1 MLPSD
6 PGPLTRRER
15 QLLVAALLIGL
26 VSYSYGLF
34 RYPLYLTDEG
44 IYVQRAWAVL
54 REGQLSPYTYF
65 YDHAPGGWL
74 ALAGWVALIPG
85 HFEAFGNP
93 INTGRVLMVPLH
105 LASVYLLFDI
115 GRRFSGGVVAGF
127 VATLLFNLSPLGIF
141 YQRQV
146 LLDNFMVFW
155 LLLGVFLIVRCD
167 RRITAALAGGLC
179 FGMAVIT
186 KENAIFFGP
195 VLAFLLY
202 QRTRTSRS
210 RRFAKGFW
218 FFAGA
223 APVAFYTMY
232 ATLKGE
238 LLPTGL
244 DFNLQNGP
252 GDKVSLAYTVW
263 WQLNRTTPGSPVS
276 GNSMFWQMMR
286 ESWLPKDSFLL
297 AAGGLATMVLL
308 VQGLRDWRQ
317 NQAELAAALLALCYA
332 VYLMRGSV
340 LLEFYVIP
348 LVPLLALNIGLVF
361 AQAVRRLPKRAT
373 AGVVAVSL
381 GVLLSPVGGYLLV
394 HGDTGQ
400 LQLHDMYRLHLTAMQ
415 DKQMQWVRANIPPSS
430 KIIIDDDMWTTLH
443 DANPPYVHA
452 HSHYEASGDPAVGDK
467 VFRKNWRNIAYI
479 VMSNKMRQAM
489 VRNNSDGRENWILDA
504 LDNHSRRVWDT
515 KQGDVE
521 LSVYRI
527 G

>member
-1 MLPSD
+1 VLPSD

-15 QLLVAALLIGL
+15 QLLVAALVIGL
-26 VSYSYGLF
+26 ASYSYGLF

-54 REGQLSPYTYF
+54 REAQLSPYTYF

-74 ALAGWVALIPG
+74 ALAGWVGVLPG

-105 LASVYLLFDI
+105 LGSVYLLFDI
-115 GRRFSGGVVAGF
+115 ARRFSGGVVAGF

-155 LLLGVFLIVRCD
+155 LLLGVYLVIRCD
-167 RRITAALAGGLC
+167 RRVVAALAGGLC
-179 FGMAVIT
+179 FGLAVVT

-202 QRTRTSRS
+202 QRTRHNRS
-210 RRFAKGFW
+210 RRFSKGFW
-218 FFAGA
+218 FFAGGT
-223 APVAFYTMY
+223 PVAFYAMY
-232 ATLKGE
+232 AVLKGE

-244 DFNLQNGP
+244 DFDLNNP
-252 GDKVSLAYTVW
+252 PSDRVSLAYTVW

-286 ESWLPKDSFLL
+286 DFWLPKDTFLL
-297 AAGGLATMVLL
+297 AAGGLATMILL
-308 VQGLRDWRQ
+308 VQGLRDWRR
-317 NQAELAAALLALCYA
+317 NQAELAAAVLALSYA
-332 VYLMRGSV
+332 VYMMRGSV

-361 AQAVRRLPKRAT
+361 AALVRRLPRMAT
-373 AGVVAVSL
+373 VAVV
-381 GVLLSPVGGYLLV
+381 GATVAVLATPAGGYVLV
-394 HGDTGQ
+394 HGDTGR
-400 LQLHDMYRLHLTAMQ
+400 LQVHDMYRLHLTSMQ
-415 DKQMQWVRANIPPSS
+415 VKQMDWVLAHVPAKSRM
-430 KIIIDDDMWTTLH
+430 IIDDDMWTTLR
-443 DANPPYVHA
+443 DADPPYRFA
-452 HSHYEASGDPAVGDK
+452 HSHWEASADPAVRDK
-467 VFRKNWRNIAYI
+467 VFHQDWRNIDYI

-489 VRNNSDGRENWILDA
+489 VRNNSDGREDWILDA
-504 LDNHSRRVWDT
+504 LDNHAQRVWNIR
-515 KQGDVE
+515 QGDVE
-521 LSVYRI
+521 LSVYRV